1 MFHAGP
7 VDENQEN
14 KAELRKRNP
23 NYDAECAIKEWINTL
38 PTSEGNKSLFPIKF
52 VLELPNAQ
60 VICRATNVMVLEF
73 IINLRSEQ
81 VVFLEPAM
89 FRERILKYYQEKMDR
104 RYNRDH
110 ALERMKNSTDPV
122 IETALITW
130 ISGVTGVSLET
141 ETKTKTETGKASPP
155 SLSSYLKDGRLLC
168 QLANGIRPGC
178 IERIESAEYTYKQM
192 ENISYF
198 IRAW

>member
-1 MFHAGP
+1 MSRPIFQMFQAGP

-23 NYDAECAIKEWINTL
+23 NYDAECAIKEWINTI

-110 ALERMKNSTDPV
+110 ALERMKSSTDPV
-122 IETALITW
+122 IEAALITW

-141 ETKTKTETGKASPP
+141 GTSGT